1 MSDTPLDPETVVS
14 EDDVLIDIPA
24 ESQAGDEEYL
34 PENQTGLARLDPFQR
49 YLLEIKQ
56 FKTLTAEEEHDLAV
70 QYYETG
76 DEGIAYQLITAN
88 LSLVVKIARI
98 YSRAYSNIIDLVQE
112 GNIGLME
119 AVRRFDPY
127 KGNRLPTYASWWIK
141 AYVIKFIIDNF
152 RIVRIGTTNERRK
165 LLFNLRKEKER
176 LRLQGIEATIPL
188 LASNLNASEEDVIA
202 VNSSIKSEDTSL
214 DETIGG
220 SETLHVSDTLRA
232 DDTPIDD
239 ALARGELQELF
250 NKKMEEFSETLSE
263 REKIILNERLVA
275 REPLTLQQIAE
286 RFDVTREA
294 IRLTEKKLTEKIKA
308 YMEESL
314 SKVTDVE
321 IGLLG

>member
-1 MSDTPLDPETVVS
+1 MSDTPIDSETVIS
-14 EDDVLIDIPA
+14 EEDILLDLPVDPA
-24 ESQAGDEEYL
+24 DRNKNNPSGQQAGL
-34 PENQTGLARLDPFQR
+34 TRLDPFQR
-49 YLLEIKQ
+49 YMLEIKQ
-56 FKTLTAEEEHDLAV
+56 FKALSAEEEHDLAIKY
-70 QYYETG
+70 QETG
-76 DEGIAYQLITAN
+76 DERIAYQIITAN

-141 AYVIKFIIDNF
+141 AYIIKFVIDNF

-176 LRLQGIEATIPL
+176 LRLQGIEPTIPL
-188 LASNLNASEEDVIA
+188 LANNLNASEEDVIA
-202 VNSSIKSEDTSL
+202 VNSNIKSEDLSL
-214 DETIGG
+214 DEPVGN
-220 SETLHVSDTLRA
+220 SENLHVSDTLQA
-232 DDTPIDD
+232 SETPIDD
-239 ALARGELQELF
+239 ALARGELQALF
-250 NKKMEEFSETLSE
+250 NRKMEEFSKTLTE
-263 REKIILNERLVA
+263 REQVILRDRLVA
-275 REPLTLQQIAE
+275 QEPQTLQQIAE

-294 IRLTEKKLTEKIKA
+294 IRLNEKTLIKKIKT

-321 IGLLG
+321 FGLLR